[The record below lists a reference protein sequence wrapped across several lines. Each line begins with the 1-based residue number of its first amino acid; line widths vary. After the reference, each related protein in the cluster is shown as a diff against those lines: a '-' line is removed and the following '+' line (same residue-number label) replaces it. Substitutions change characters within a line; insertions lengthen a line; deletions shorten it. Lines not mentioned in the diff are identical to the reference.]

1 MFWREK
7 SAREEIGSVC
17 RYLKKVNYVVKREAL
32 RKVVRMYGLC
42 GKVFNVIK
50 ITYVLAYIGVGKG
63 VSESLEQIGVCMRL
77 FSFKCLYG

>member
-1 MFWREK
+1 
-7 SAREEIGSVC
+7 
-17 RYLKKVNYVVKREAL
+17 
-32 RKVVRMYGLC
+32 MYGLC

-63 VSESLEQIGVCMRL
+63 VIESLEQIGVCMRL